1 MYEGMTFDFIL
12 EKMLKNV
19 PKDIDKREGSI
30 IYDAVAPAAAELA
43 QLYIELDCV
52 LTETF
57 ADTAGRQ
64 YLVMRAAE
72 RGIEPY
78 SSAKAV
84 CRAVFNIDI
93 PIGSRFSL
101 DKFNYTATEL
111 ISSDDHSYKLECE
124 TAGREPNGFT
134 GTLVPIQ
141 YLEGLETAEITE
153 VIIPGEDEEE
163 TEAFRKRYFNSLSS
177 QSFGGNVIEYKQKV
191 SAVQGVGG
199 VKVYPVWN
207 GGGTVK
213 VVITDSENKKPSAEL
228 INSVQTT
235 VDPEQNH
242 GEGMGIAPIGHIVT
256 VEGVTETAINLVFNI
271 SLAEEWTWEDIKPH
285 IEEVIDKYF
294 TELNSSWDESG
305 NIIVRISQL
314 ESRIL
319 ELVGIVDIADTT
331 INGEA
336 KNYIADENSILV
348 RGSVS
353 NA

>member
-1 MYEGMTFDFIL
+1 M
-12 EKMLKNV
+12 
-19 PKDIDKREGSI
+19 
-30 IYDAVAPAAAELA
+30 
-43 QLYIELDCV
+43 
-52 LTETF
+52 
-57 ADTAGRQ
+57 
-64 YLVMRAAE
+64 
-72 RGIEPY
+72 
-78 SSAKAV
+78 
-84 CRAVFNIDI
+84 
-93 PIGSRFSL
+93 
-101 DKFNYTATEL
+101 
-111 ISSDDHSYKLECE
+111 
-124 TAGREPNGFT
+124 
-134 GTLVPIQ
+134 PIQ